1 MLAQG
6 EPVPAI
12 VDILK
17 LLAICVAAAVLGNWF
32 LAEIRRSKRMR
43 RPWYSAYLSPPG
55 LLVLAALTMPL
66 LYWLA
71 RR

>member
-1 MLAQG
+1 
-6 EPVPAI
+6 
-12 VDILK
+12 
-17 LLAICVAAAVLGNWF
+17 
-32 LAEIRRSKRMR
+32 MR